1 MTESAVQPEIHGRRL
16 RPEKRRAILD
26 AATTVFMRDG
36 FGGASIDEI
45 VAVSGVSKR
54 TLYTHFDS
62 KQALFSALI
71 RERCDEL
78 LVPLRQKDI
87 ALLPPRATLTA
98 LGRTFL
104 SVVLSPDGVELYR
117 IVIAEAPRFPELG
130 RAFFEAGHV
139 PAAALLASY
148 LKEKSADG
156 TFRAID
162 SVRCAEGFF
171 QLVCG
176 YAHERLLLGLDG
188 TVGTSAVDA
197 YLDAAVSVFLDG
209 VRAR

>member
-1 MTESAVQPEIHGRRL
+1 MIDKAVQTAAHGRRL

-36 FGGASIDEI
+36 FGGASVDEI

-87 ALLPPRATLTA
+87 AAQPPRATLMA

-104 SVVLSPDGVELYR
+104 TVLLSPDGVELYR
-117 IVIAEAPRFPELG
+117 IVNAEAPRFPELG
-130 RAFFEAGHV
+130 RAFFEAGHM
-139 PAAALLASY
+139 PAAALLAAY
-148 LKEKSADG
+148 LRDKSADG
-156 TFRAID
+156 TFREID
-162 SVRCAEGFF
+162 ASRCAEGFF
-171 QLVCG
+171 QLVAG
-176 YAHERLLLGLDG
+176 YLHERLLLSVDDA
-188 TVGTSAVDA
+188 VSAETIDA
-197 YLDAAVSVFLDG
+197 YLDSAVSVFLDG